1 MTDTAKGST
10 PAPSGSAVGSSTASA
25 SAANTARARKAVIA
39 SSVGNALEWFDVIVY
54 SSFATVIAAEFF
66 PEVSGFADLMLT
78 FLLFAVTYLIRPVGA
93 AVIGNW
99 ADKVGR
105 KRALSVTIIAMMVG
119 TGLMAF
125 APNAATIGPVA
136 AGVWLLISRLIQGFS
151 AGGEFGT
158 ATTFLVESAP
168 DRKGFYGSWQ
178 VATQGAAM
186 FLASLFGYFLSTEDL
201 HAWGWR
207 VPFAVGMLIGPVGY
221 YIRSRMDETEEFTA
235 AEKVPSPLRTALST
249 HLSRVLVSAGIVGLA
264 SISVYLILYMPTFAV
279 KNLAL
284 PGYAG
289 YLGGIIAGLVTLV
302 GTPFVGKLADRIGP
316 ARVMTYAAVAAIVVA
331 WPLFQLLAAFPFVGV
346 LTVIQICFGIV
357 MAFYFGPLPSLYA
370 DLFPTNVRT
379 TGMAVGY
386 NIGVLLFG
394 GFAGAIF
401 TWLIEITG
409 SILSPSYYFVAVGL
423 VSLVSM
429 LFARRRFALR

>member
-1 MTDTAKGST
+1 MTDTAKGT
-10 PAPSGSAVGSSTASA
+10 PAAPSGSAGAPSA
-25 SAANTARARKAVIA
+25 GATARARKAVVA
-39 SSVGNALEWFDVIVY
+39 SSVGNALEWFDIIVY

-66 PEVSGFADLMLT
+66 PEVSGFAGLMLT

-136 AGVWLLISRLIQGFS
+136 AGLWLLISRLIQGFS

-186 FLASLFGYFLSTEDL
+186 FLASMFGYVLFTFLSTEDL

-207 VPFAVGMLIGPVGY
+207 VPFVFGMLIGPVGY
-221 YIRSRMDETEEFTA
+221 YIRSRMEETEEFTA
-235 AEKVPSPLRTALST
+235 AEKVASPLRTALST
-249 HLSRVLVSAGIVGLA
+249 HLSRVLASAGIVGLA

-289 YLGGIIAGLVTLV
+289 YLGGIIAGLVTLA
-302 GTPFVGKLADRIGP
+302 GTPFVGKLADRVGA
-316 ARVMTYAAVAAIVVA
+316 ARVMTYAAVAAILVA
-331 WPLFQLLAAFPFVGV
+331 WPLFQLLVAFPSVV
-346 LTVIQICFGIV
+346 MLTVIQIGFGIL
-357 MAFYFGPLPSLYA
+357 MSFYFGPLPSLYA

-386 NIGVLLFG
+386 NVGVLVFG
-394 GFAGAIF
+394 GFAGVIF
-401 TWLIEITG
+401 TWLIEISG
-409 SILSPSYYFVAVGL
+409 SILSPSYYFIAVGV
-423 VSLVSM
+423 VSLIAL

>member
-186 FLASLFGYFLSTEDL
+186 FLASLFGYFLFTFLSTEDL

-235 AEKVPSPLRTALST
+235 AEKVPSPC
-249 HLSRVLVSAGIVGLA
+249 
-264 SISVYLILYMPTFAV
+264 
-279 KNLAL
+279 AL
-284 PGYAG
+284 PS
-289 YLGGIIAGLVTLV
+289 
-302 GTPFVGKLADRIGP
+302 
-316 ARVMTYAAVAAIVVA
+316 ARTCPGSWCRPGSSVSPRSRSTSSC
-331 WPLFQLLAAFPFVGV
+331 
-346 LTVIQICFGIV
+346 TCR
-357 MAFYFGPLPSLYA
+357 PS
-370 DLFPTNVRT
+370 R
-379 TGMAVGY
+379 
-386 NIGVLLFG
+386 
-394 GFAGAIF
+394 
-401 TWLIEITG
+401 
-409 SILSPSYYFVAVGL
+409 
-423 VSLVSM
+423 
-429 LFARRRFALR
+429 